1 MINKLRALFTI
12 IQMAITISLVIIFMY
27 IFKNNKKKVRHI
39 WAALQMKLLG
49 ITLDIEGQIDQ
60 ESQMLIINHQSVL
73 DIVLF
78 EYLDKRDLAW
88 ISKKEIGD
96 IPWFGQILKLPNMI
110 AVQRESK
117 KSLIKLLKDV
127 KDRLDNNRPIAI
139 FPEGTR
145 TDGKSLRKFKSGA
158 KVIANKYKMKVQPVV
173 VIGTRHILDSQNLK
187 QNSGT
192 IKVRYL
198 PLVDVT
204 QDEDWFSKVED
215 DMKQVLERELV

>member
-27 IFKNNKKKVRHI
+27 IFKNNKKRVRNI
-39 WAALQMKLLG
+39 WASLQMKLLG
-49 ITLDIEGQIDQ
+49 ITLDIEGSIDPN
-60 ESQMLIINHQSVL
+60 SQMLIINHQSVL

-78 EYLDKRDLAW
+78 EYLDTRDLAW

-110 AVQRESK
+110 SVERESK

-127 KDRLDNNRPIAI
+127 KDRLELNRPIAI

-158 KVIANKYKMKVQPVV
+158 KVIANKYNLKVQPVV
-173 VIGTRHILDSQNLK
+173 VLGTRNILDSQNLK

-204 QDEDWFSKVED
+204 QDQDWFSKVED
-215 DMKQVLERELV
+215 DMKKVLEKELS